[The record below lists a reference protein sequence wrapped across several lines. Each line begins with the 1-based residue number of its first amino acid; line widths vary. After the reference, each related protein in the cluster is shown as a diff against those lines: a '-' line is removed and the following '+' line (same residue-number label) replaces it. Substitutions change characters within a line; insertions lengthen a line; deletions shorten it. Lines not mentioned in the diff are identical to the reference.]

1 MWYEAVPLL
10 FVALHEYMPKSSA
23 VLGVSVSVL
32 LSCVELTPSI
42 IARPALNQVR
52 LAGGFAYTA
61 HFMVVTWPIHD
72 WIRGF
77 EEAFLLKW
85 SVSKYNQYE
94 NLNRWRSTIISLN
107 ISNLILKLHWCS
119 KLLPRQNTAKH
130 CRENYEFAHRYRSI
144 QDLFSG
150 VNAQKGFID

>member
-1 MWYEAVPLL
+1 ML
-10 FVALHEYMPKSSA
+10 FVALHEYRPKSSA

-32 LSCVELTPSI
+32 SSCVELTPSN

-72 WIRGF
+72 LTRAF

-85 SVSKYNQYE
+85 GVSKYKQNE
-94 NLNRWRSTIISLN
+94 NLN
-107 ISNLILKLHWCS
+107 
-119 KLLPRQNTAKH
+119 
-130 CRENYEFAHRYRSI
+130 
-144 QDLFSG
+144 
-150 VNAQKGFID
+150 